1 MCFLDRNPDVQL
13 DESGTATINFY
24 NNGRQTQMGISAE
37 GMAADGTLQ
46 SGLEMPEDRK

>member
-1 MCFLDRNPDVQL
+1 MQL